1 MERGRPENVSTEE
14 PEDAG
19 LPVRKV
25 RLETVRRLH
34 RVPPVGGGQSADYPQ
49 AVWASAGGEDSQMTG
64 LGPVEL
70 PDDKKYICLDCP
82 FPEPCGT
89 RIRLDCPL
97 IGEMGGQKTRRG
109 RPSDRNLDQKVCKL
123 VERGLSDRE
132 IGFVLGKSESA
143 IRHRRKRLG
152 ICRPVKSDPC
162 LKCGSRKIC
171 DERGGIC
178 GEKARWSGAPVSV
191 SK

>member
-1 MERGRPENVSTEE
+1 MAVQTEE
-14 PEDAG
+14 RKDSEVP
-19 LPVRKV
+19 LCKV
-25 RLETVRRLH
+25 RMEAMRRLH
-34 RVPPVGGGQSADYPQ
+34 RVPNVACRKPADYPPPFRR
-49 AVWASAGGEDSQMTG
+49 AAGWEGSQMTG
-64 LGPVEL
+64 LGPVKL

-82 FPEPCGT
+82 FPEPCGA

-143 IRHRRKRLG
+143 IRNRRKRLG

-178 GEKARWSGAPVSV
+178 GEKARWSGAPVTV